1 MTPLPDV
8 QALIEIV
15 RSDAPSDDPLDQLA
29 QAARSV
35 GEIEEVSDALL
46 GHFVESCRASG
57 YSWSQISSA
66 LGVSKQAVHKRFAG
80 VTPTFERFTPRARMV
95 LRDARDQ
102 ARALGRSAVGTEHLL
117 LALFEPAEA
126 LAAQVLRDAG
136 LRRDA
141 VVARLQADPTAGTV
155 PSREG
160 GSVAGGAGS
169 GEIGYSPRARAVL
182 RNAVD
187 EALKLGHNYIGTEH
201 LLLGL
206 FDDPD
211 ALAAQIL
218 ASLGATYEDTQQRLA
233 EKLAAVK
240 RARESASEAT
250 SPDAG

>member
-1 MTPLPDV
+1 
-8 QALIEIV
+8 
-15 RSDAPSDDPLDQLA
+15 
-29 QAARSV
+29 
-35 GEIEEVSDALL
+35 
-46 GHFVESCRASG
+46 
-57 YSWSQISSA
+57 
-66 LGVSKQAVHKRFAG
+66 
-80 VTPTFERFTPRARMV
+80 MV

-102 ARALGRSAVGTEHLL
+102 ARARGRSAVGTEHLL

-136 LRRDA
+136 LSRDA
-141 VVARLQADPTAGTV
+141 VAAQVPADPTAG
-155 PSREG
+155 PASSKES
-160 GSVAGGAGS
+160 GSVAGGTGS

-187 EALKLGHNYIGTEH
+187 EALRLGHNYIGTEH

-218 ASLGATYEDTQQRLA
+218 ASLGASYEDTQQRLA
-233 EKLAAVK
+233 EKIAAIK
-240 RARESASEAT
+240 RARESASGAT